1 MIDFDSLT
9 IGEAK
14 RLASMFGGTVAAPT
28 NPPAENIGEVVL
40 LRTFAAGVWIGRK
53 VWERESGAVVKLT
66 EARRVWKF
74 KGAGDCSELSLVG
87 PRDGGQIG
95 PVVTTTIQ
103 GVIEEYVA
111 TPACIEA
118 VAKVLPWSR

>member
-1 MIDFDSLT
+1 MIDIDSLT

-14 RLASMFGGTVAAPT
+14 RLASMFGGAVAAPVA
-28 NPPAENIGEVVL
+28 PAENIGEVVL
-40 LRTFAAGVWIGRK
+40 LRTYAAGVWIGRK
-53 VWERESGAVVKLT
+53 VWERESGAVVKIA
-66 EARRVWKF
+66 EARRIWKF

-111 TPACIEA
+111 APACIEA

>member
-1 MIDFDSLT
+1 MSIDIDSLT
-9 IGEAK
+9 IGEARK
-14 RLASMFGGTVAAPT
+14 LAAMFGAAPAPP
-28 NPPAENIGEVVL
+28 PPAPNIGAVVL

-53 VWERESGAVVKLT
+53 VSERNGGSSCSLA
-66 EARRVWKF
+66 EARRIWGW

-95 PVVTTTIQ
+95 PVVSTEVH

-111 TPACIEA
+111 APEAVAA
-118 VAKVLPWSR
+118 VAKVAPWTR